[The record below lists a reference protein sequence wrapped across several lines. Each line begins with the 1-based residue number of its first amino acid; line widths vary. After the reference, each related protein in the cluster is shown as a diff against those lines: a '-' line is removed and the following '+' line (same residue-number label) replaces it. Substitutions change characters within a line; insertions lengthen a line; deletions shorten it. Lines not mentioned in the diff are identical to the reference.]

1 MVRRWSRINEFN
13 FFFKNKK
20 LFFFKKSSK
29 YKMFKLTVSTR
40 KFYKKY
46 TKFRRK
52 AFNRLRHK
60 TNWLVYSNLFKFWSY
75 DYLTTKT
82 ISKKF
87 WLLNSQQFNF
97 TAFNWSSAKNTNPE
111 LFFNFNYHMLNLN
124 SLFFK
129 QRTDSSNFNN
139 FFFWK
144 NFKNISIALTETFNS
159 IDLEAASSLL
169 LYDNLLYE
177 IPNDLS
183 SSLNSDFLLFFKINS
198 EYSLQYLMSTY
209 KIIIYLTLL
218 DL

>member
-60 TNWLVYSNLFKFWSY
+60 TNWIIYSNLFKFWSY

-82 ISKKF
+82 INKKF
-87 WLLNSQQFNF
+87 WLMNSQQFNF
-97 TAFNWSSAKNTNPE
+97 IAFNWSSVKNTNSE
-111 LFFNFNYHMLNLN
+111 LFFNFSYHMLNIN

-129 QRTDSSNFNN
+129 QKTEILNSNN
-139 FFFWK
+139 FLFWK
-144 NFKNISIALTETFNS
+144 NFKNISIALTETFNT
-159 IDLEAASSLL
+159 IDAEAASSLL
-169 LYDNLLYE
+169 LYDNLFYE
-177 IPNDLS
+177 IPNDLNLF
-183 SSLNSDFLLFFKINS
+183 LNYDFFIFFKLNDT
-198 EYSLQYLMSTY
+198 YSFQYLLNIY
-209 KIIIYLTLL
+209 KLFTYLTLF